1 MKSEFKGGI
10 ELNKTLYNLMEY
22 RWFYRLMPRWWKFL
36 YSFDVMNRNQEGT
49 LHLGNGYGLDFKNMT
64 INKVD

>member
-1 MKSEFKGGI
+1 M
-10 ELNKTLYNLMEY
+10 NKRLFNLMEY

-36 YSFDVMNRNQEGT
+36 YSFDVMKRNKSGT

-64 INKVD
+64 IKETD